1 MPDVGLVLK
10 VPQETHAKLKRAC
23 VKNDRS
29 MQKVVLALIE
39 GWIACG
45 SPDPSNFG
53 KSPEGEEG
61 IDRVARMGL
70 GRLANEVEL
79 LIKRVDEIEENA
91 NRKSASREVLRDL
104 ARLVSEEISL
114 DAEVGTE

>member
-1 MPDVGLVLK
+1 
-10 VPQETHAKLKRAC
+10 
-23 VKNDRS
+23 
-29 MQKVVLALIE
+29 
-39 GWIACG
+39 
-45 SPDPSNFG
+45 
-53 KSPEGEEG
+53 
-61 IDRVARMGL
+61 MGL